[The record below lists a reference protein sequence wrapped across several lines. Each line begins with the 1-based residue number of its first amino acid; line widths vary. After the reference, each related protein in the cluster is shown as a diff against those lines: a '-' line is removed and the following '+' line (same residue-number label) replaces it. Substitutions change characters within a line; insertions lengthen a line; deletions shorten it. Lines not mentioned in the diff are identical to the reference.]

1 MKHTIA
7 ATEAR
12 NKFFEILNAVM
23 HKGEEFVVEKDGK
36 PAAKVI
42 PIDEERKSPE
52 EIDRILKEMRD
63 VFKKHKKRKYW
74 SVIDTPAWKKKE
86 RKYLENL
93 SKGIID

>member
-1 MKHTIA
+1 MRNIS

-12 NKFFEILNAVM
+12 NRFFEILNLTM
-23 HKGEEFVVEKDGK
+23 YKGEEFIIEKDGK

-42 PIDEERKSPE
+42 PIETKGDAKEVN
-52 EIDRILKEMRD
+52 RILKQMRE

-74 SVIDTPAWKKKE
+74 SIIDTPSWKKKE
-86 RKYLENL
+86 KKYLENL